1 MARSSENRGT
11 DEDRLHVVVFF
22 SRPEPIEPEI

>member
-1 MARSSENRGT
+1 MERFSENRGT
-11 DEDRLHVVVFF
+11 DKDRLHVVF